1 MTRLERLATA
11 RGLTVVEYLM
21 EHLDYK
27 LSRHERKNFI
37 YLLLKAAARCIEEHH
52 QHEHVHS
59 ARRP

>member
-27 LSRHERKNFI
+27 LSRHEKKNYI
-37 YLLLKAAARCIEEHH
+37 YLLLKAAARRIEE
-52 QHEHVHS
+52 QRKHE
-59 ARRP
+59 